1 MLDPDEI
8 AANYWNVLLCQPPSA
23 WAWEMELRAWT
34 GKF

>member
-8 AANYWNVLLCQPPSA
+8 AANYWNVLCQPPSA